1 MTAQASPLATKAPA
15 PATNP
20 PAGPPK
26 SKRRGRRSIFV
37 RRPFFT
43 VSLIVALAYLLAAI
57 FAPYVAPY
65 DPVLQSYDAM
75 MQPPTAAHPMGTD
88 SYGQDILS
96 RTIYGARFALIIGF
110 FSVIIGAVGG
120 LVIGLAAGLSGGW
133 IEWGLMRL
141 IDSILALPSLILA
154 VAFIAILG
162 QGVDKVVIAVGLS
175 MIGPFSRTVRADVM
189 RVRVQGFVE
198 AARLMSIPSLQ
209 VVWRHVL
216 PNVIFPLA
224 VQVTIRISEAIL
236 VSSSLSFLG
245 IGVTPPTPDWGLMI
259 AEGRDFVSFA
269 PWMSAMP
276 GFALALLLIALSIVG
291 DGIREEFDPKGRR
304 GS

>member
-1 MTAQASPLATKAPA
+1 MSPQDISTTAQQPLAAAKPA
-15 PATNP
+15 
-20 PAGPPK
+20 
-26 SKRRGRRSIFV
+26 RGRRSIFV

-43 VSLIVALAYLLAAI
+43 VALIVALGYLLAAA
-57 FAPYVAPY
+57 FAPWVAPY
-65 DPVLQSYDAM
+65 DPQMQSIDAM
-75 MQPPTAAHPMGTD
+75 MQGPQASHPLGTD

-96 RTIYGARFALIIGF
+96 RVIYGARYALAIGF
-110 FSVIIGAVGG
+110 FSVLIGAIGG
-120 LVIGLAAGLSGGW
+120 LIIGLAAGLSGGW
-133 IEWGLMRL
+133 LEWGLMRL

-162 QGVDKVVIAVGLS
+162 QGVDKVIIAVGLS

-189 RVRVQGFVE
+189 QVRVQLFVE
-198 AARLMSIPSLQ
+198 AAYLMSIPRLL
-209 VVWRHVL
+209 VIWRHIL

-259 AEGRDFVSFA
+259 AEGRAFVSFA

-291 DGIREEFDPKGRR
+291 DGIREEFDPKLRR
-304 GS
+304 GA

>member
-1 MTAQASPLATKAPA
+1 MSIQTPEGVIAVPITGQAKA
-15 PATNP
+15 
-20 PAGPPK
+20 
-26 SKRRGRRSIFV
+26 RRSVFV

-43 VSLIVALAYLLAAI
+43 IALIVAVGYVLAAV
-57 FAPYVAPY
+57 FAPYVAPF
-65 DPVLQSYDAM
+65 DPVKQDFNVM
-75 MQPPTAAHPMGTD
+75 MQSPSAMHLMGTD

-96 RTIYGARFALIIGF
+96 RVIFGARYALIIGI
-110 FSVIIGAVGG
+110 FSVLIGAVGG
-120 LVIGLAAGLSGGW
+120 LIIGLAAGLSGGW
-133 IEWGLMRL
+133 SEWALMRL
-141 IDSILALPSLILA
+141 IDAILALPSLILA

-175 MIGPFSRTVRADVM
+175 MIGPFARTVRSDVM
-189 RVRVQGFVE
+189 QVRIQLFIE
-198 AARLMSIPSLQ
+198 AAQLMSISYLR
-209 VVWRHVL
+209 VVLRHVL

-224 VQVTIRISEAIL
+224 VQVTIRVSEAIL

-291 DGIREEFDPKGRR
+291 DGVREEFDPKLRR
-304 GS
+304 DS

>member
-1 MTAQASPLATKAPA
+1 MSVQATDTPA
-15 PATNP
+15 VSP
-20 PAGPPK
+20 PAAAKARK
-26 SKRRGRRSIFV
+26 SVFI

-43 VSLIVALAYLLAAI
+43 IALIVALGYVLAAV
-57 FAPYVAPY
+57 FAPSVAPF
-65 DPVLQSYDAM
+65 DPIKQDFNVMMKAPNAM
-75 MQPPTAAHPMGTD
+75 HLMGTD

-96 RTIYGARFALIIGF
+96 RVIYGARYALIIGI
-110 FSVIIGAVGG
+110 FSVMIGAMGG

-133 IEWGLMRL
+133 TEWALMRL
-141 IDSILALPSLILA
+141 IDAILALPSLILA

-175 MIGPFSRTVRADVM
+175 MIGPFARTVRSDVIQ
-189 RVRVQGFVE
+189 VRIQLFIE
-198 AARLMSIPSLQ
+198 AAQLMSISYMR
-209 VVWRHVL
+209 VVLRHVL

-224 VQVTIRISEAIL
+224 VQVTIRVSEAIL

-291 DGIREEFDPKGRR
+291 DGVREEFDPKLRR
-304 GS
+304 EQ

>member
-1 MTAQASPLATKAPA
+1 MSIQTPEGITAVPSTAVPTTKARA
-15 PATNP
+15 
-20 PAGPPK
+20 
-26 SKRRGRRSIFV
+26 RRSVFA

-43 VSLIVALAYLLAAI
+43 IALIVAVGYVLAAV
-57 FAPYVAPY
+57 FASDVAPF
-65 DPVLQSYDAM
+65 DPVKQDFNVM
-75 MQPPTAAHPMGTD
+75 MQSPSATHLMGTD

-96 RTIYGARFALIIGF
+96 RVIFGARYALIIGI
-110 FSVIIGAVGG
+110 FSVLIGAVGG
-120 LVIGLAAGLSGGW
+120 LIIGLAAGLSGGW
-133 IEWGLMRL
+133 SEWALMRL
-141 IDSILALPSLILA
+141 IDAILALPSLILA

-175 MIGPFSRTVRADVM
+175 MIGPFARTVRSDVM
-189 RVRVQGFVE
+189 QVRIQLFIE
-198 AARLMSIPSLQ
+198 AAQLMSISYLW
-209 VVWRHVL
+209 VVLRHVL

-224 VQVTIRISEAIL
+224 VQITIRVSEAIL

-291 DGIREEFDPKGRR
+291 DGVREEFDPKLRR
-304 GS
+304 DS

>member
-1 MTAQASPLATKAPA
+1 MSIQTPEGIAAVPITAAPTIEAKA
-15 PATNP
+15 
-20 PAGPPK
+20 
-26 SKRRGRRSIFV
+26 RRSVFA

-43 VSLIVALAYLLAAI
+43 IALIVAVGYVLAAV
-57 FAPYVAPY
+57 FAPYVAPF
-65 DPVLQSYDAM
+65 DPVKQDFNVM
-75 MQPPTAAHPMGTD
+75 MQSPSATHLMGTD

-96 RTIYGARFALIIGF
+96 RVIFGARYALIIGI
-110 FSVIIGAVGG
+110 FSVLIGAVGG
-120 LVIGLAAGLSGGW
+120 LIIGLAAGLSGGW
-133 IEWGLMRL
+133 SEWALMRL
-141 IDSILALPSLILA
+141 IDAILALPSLILA

-175 MIGPFSRTVRADVM
+175 MIGPFARTVRSDVM
-189 RVRVQGFVE
+189 QVRIQLFIE
-198 AARLMSIPSLQ
+198 AAQLMSISYLR
-209 VVWRHVL
+209 VVLRHVL

-224 VQVTIRISEAIL
+224 VQVTIRVSEAIL

-291 DGIREEFDPKGRR
+291 DGVREEFDPKLRR
-304 GS
+304 DS

>member
-1 MTAQASPLATKAPA
+1 MSIQTPEGITAVPITAAPTAEAKA
-15 PATNP
+15 
-20 PAGPPK
+20 
-26 SKRRGRRSIFV
+26 RRSVFA

-43 VSLIVALAYLLAAI
+43 IALIVAVGYVLAAV
-57 FAPYVAPY
+57 FAPYVAPF
-65 DPVLQSYDAM
+65 DPVKQDFNVM
-75 MQPPTAAHPMGTD
+75 MQSPSATHLMGTD

-96 RTIYGARFALIIGF
+96 RVIFGARYALIIGI
-110 FSVIIGAVGG
+110 FSVLIGAVGG

-133 IEWGLMRL
+133 SEWALMRL
-141 IDSILALPSLILA
+141 IDAILALPSLILA

-175 MIGPFSRTVRADVM
+175 MIGPFARTVRSDVM
-189 RVRVQGFVE
+189 QVRIQLFIE
-198 AARLMSIPSLQ
+198 AAQLMSISYLR
-209 VVWRHVL
+209 VVLRHVL

-224 VQVTIRISEAIL
+224 VQVTIRVSEAIL

-291 DGIREEFDPKGRR
+291 DGVREEFDPKLRR
-304 GS
+304 DS

>member
-1 MTAQASPLATKAPA
+1 MTMTVTA
-15 PATNP
+15 
-20 PAGPPK
+20 
-26 SKRRGRRSIFV
+26 RRGRRSLFL

-43 VSLIVALAYLLAAI
+43 LALVVAVGYVLAAI
-57 FAPYVAPY
+57 FAPFVAPY
-65 DPVLQSYDAM
+65 DPVAQDFNAM
-75 MQPPTAAHPMGTD
+75 MQAPSSAHPMGTD

-96 RTIYGARFALIIGF
+96 RVIFGARYALIIGF
-110 FSVIIGAVGG
+110 FAVAIGAVGG
-120 LVIGLAAGLSGGW
+120 LIIGLAAGLSGGW
-133 IEWGLMRL
+133 AEWALMRL

-175 MIGPFSRTVRADVM
+175 MVGPFARTVRADVLQ
-189 RVRVQGFVE
+189 VRVQLFVE
-198 AARLMSIPSLQ
+198 AAGLMAISRAVII
-209 VVWRHVL
+209 WRHIL
-216 PNVIFPLA
+216 PNVIYPLA

-259 AEGRDFVSFA
+259 AEGRGFVSFA
-269 PWMSAMP
+269 AWMSAMP

-291 DGIREEFDPKGRR
+291 DGIREEFDPKLR
-304 GS
+304 GKS

>member
-1 MTAQASPLATKAPA
+1 MSIQTPEGVIAVPIT
-15 PATNP
+15 
-20 PAGPPK
+20 GPPTSQAK
-26 SKRRGRRSIFV
+26 ARRSVFV

-43 VSLIVALAYLLAAI
+43 IALIVAVGYVLAAV
-57 FAPYVAPY
+57 FAPYVAPF
-65 DPVLQSYDAM
+65 DPVKQDFNVM
-75 MQPPTAAHPMGTD
+75 MQSPSAMHLMGTD

-96 RTIYGARFALIIGF
+96 RVIFGARYALIIGI
-110 FSVIIGAVGG
+110 FSVLIGAVGG
-120 LVIGLAAGLSGGW
+120 LIIGLAAGLSGGW
-133 IEWGLMRL
+133 SEWALMRL
-141 IDSILALPSLILA
+141 IDAILALPSLILA

-175 MIGPFSRTVRADVM
+175 MIGPFARTVRSDVM
-189 RVRVQGFVE
+189 QVRIQLFIE
-198 AARLMSIPSLQ
+198 AAQLMSISYLR
-209 VVWRHVL
+209 VVLRHVL

-224 VQVTIRISEAIL
+224 VQVTIRVSEAIL

-291 DGIREEFDPKGRR
+291 DGVREEFDPKLRR
-304 GS
+304 DS

>member
-1 MTAQASPLATKAPA
+1 MSIQTPDGIPAVLITAAPTTEAKA
-15 PATNP
+15 
-20 PAGPPK
+20 
-26 SKRRGRRSIFV
+26 RRSVFA

-43 VSLIVALAYLLAAI
+43 IALIVAVGYVLAAV
-57 FAPYVAPY
+57 FAPFVAPF
-65 DPVLQSYDAM
+65 DPVKQDFNVM
-75 MQPPTAAHPMGTD
+75 MQSPSATHLMGTD

-96 RTIYGARFALIIGF
+96 RVIFGARYALIIGI
-110 FSVIIGAVGG
+110 FSVLIGAVGG
-120 LVIGLAAGLSGGW
+120 LIIGLAAGLSGGW
-133 IEWGLMRL
+133 SEWALMRL
-141 IDSILALPSLILA
+141 IDAILALPSLILA

-175 MIGPFSRTVRADVM
+175 MIGPFARTVRSDVM
-189 RVRVQGFVE
+189 QVRIQLFIE
-198 AARLMSIPSLQ
+198 AAQLMSISYLR
-209 VVWRHVL
+209 VVLRHVL

-224 VQVTIRISEAIL
+224 VQVTIRVSEAIL

-269 PWMSAMP
+269 PWISAMP

-291 DGIREEFDPKGRR
+291 DGVREEFDPKLRR
-304 GS
+304 DS

>member
-1 MTAQASPLATKAPA
+1 MSIQTPDGIPAVPITAAPTTEAKA
-15 PATNP
+15 
-20 PAGPPK
+20 
-26 SKRRGRRSIFV
+26 RRSVFA

-43 VSLIVALAYLLAAI
+43 IALIVAVGYVLAAV
-57 FAPYVAPY
+57 FAPYVAPF
-65 DPVLQSYDAM
+65 DPVKQDFNVM
-75 MQPPTAAHPMGTD
+75 MQSPSATHLMGTD

-96 RTIYGARFALIIGF
+96 RVIFGARYALIIGI
-110 FSVIIGAVGG
+110 FSVLIGAVGG
-120 LVIGLAAGLSGGW
+120 LIIGLAAGLSGGW
-133 IEWGLMRL
+133 SEWALMRL
-141 IDSILALPSLILA
+141 IDAILALPSLILA

-175 MIGPFSRTVRADVM
+175 MIGPFARTVRSDVM
-189 RVRVQGFVE
+189 QVRIQLFIE
-198 AARLMSIPSLQ
+198 AAQLMSISYLR
-209 VVWRHVL
+209 VVLRHVL

-224 VQVTIRISEAIL
+224 VQVTIRVSEAIL

-291 DGIREEFDPKGRR
+291 DGVREEFDPKLRR
-304 GS
+304 DS

>member
-1 MTAQASPLATKAPA
+1 MNSKPLDATAARPAARRVRKA
-15 PATNP
+15 
-20 PAGPPK
+20 G
-26 SKRRGRRSIFV
+26 SGQRSIFL

-43 VSLIVALAYLLAAI
+43 VALVVSAAYLLAAI
-57 FAPYVAPY
+57 FAPQVAPY
-65 DPVLQSYDAM
+65 DPVMQDINAM
-75 MQPPTAAHPMGTD
+75 MQPPSGAHPLGTD

-96 RTIYGARFALIIGF
+96 RVIYGARYALVIGIL
-110 FSVIIGAVGG
+110 SVLIGAACG

-133 IEWGLMRL
+133 LEWALMRV

-162 QGVDKVVIAVGLS
+162 QGVDKVVVAVGLS
-175 MIGPFSRTVRADVM
+175 MVGPFARTVRADVM
-189 RVRVQGFVE
+189 QVRVQLFVE
-198 AARLMSIPSLQ
+198 AATLMSIPYLR

-224 VQVTIRISEAIL
+224 VQVTIRVSEAIL

-259 AEGRDFVSFA
+259 AEGRAFVSFA
-269 PWMSAMP
+269 AWMSAMP
-276 GFALALLLIALSIVG
+276 GFALALLLISLSIVG
-291 DGIREEFDPKGRR
+291 DAIREEFDPKLRR
-304 GS
+304 GV

>member
-1 MTAQASPLATKAPA
+1 MSPQDISATAQRPLAAAKPA
-15 PATNP
+15 
-20 PAGPPK
+20 
-26 SKRRGRRSIFV
+26 RGRRSIFV

-43 VSLIVALAYLLAAI
+43 VALIVALGYVLAAA
-57 FAPYVAPY
+57 FAPWVAPY
-65 DPVLQSYDAM
+65 DPLAQSIDAM
-75 MQPPTAAHPMGTD
+75 MQGPQASHPLGTD

-96 RTIYGARFALIIGF
+96 RVIYGARYALAIGF
-110 FSVIIGAVGG
+110 FSVLIGAIGG
-120 LVIGLAAGLSGGW
+120 LIIGLAAGLSGGW
-133 IEWGLMRL
+133 LEWGLMRL

-162 QGVDKVVIAVGLS
+162 QGVDKVIIAVGLS

-189 RVRVQGFVE
+189 QVRVQLFVE
-198 AARLMSIPSLQ
+198 AAYLMSIPRLL
-209 VVWRHVL
+209 VIWRHIL

-259 AEGRDFVSFA
+259 AEGRAFVSFA

-291 DGIREEFDPKGRR
+291 DGIREEFDPKLRR
-304 GS
+304 GA

>member
-1 MTAQASPLATKAPA
+1 MPSPV
-15 PATNP
+15 PATIP
-20 PAGPPK
+20 PSGPGPGA
-26 SKRRGRRSIFV
+26 RRLGRRSILV

-43 VSLIVALAYLLAAI
+43 AALIVAVGYVLAAV
-57 FAPYVAPY
+57 FAPWVAPY
-65 DPVLQSYDAM
+65 DPVAQSFDAM
-75 MQPPTAAHPMGTD
+75 MQAPSAAHPLGTD

-96 RTIYGARFALIIGF
+96 RVIFGARYALIIGI
-110 FSVIIGAVGG
+110 FSVLIGATGG
-120 LVIGLAAGLSGGW
+120 LVIGLAAGLAGGW
-133 IEWGLMRL
+133 VEWALMRL

-189 RVRVQGFVE
+189 QVRVQGFVE
-198 AARLMSIPSLQ
+198 AAYLMSIPPLQ
-209 VVWRHVL
+209 VVTRHIL

-291 DGIREEFDPKGRR
+291 DGVREEFDPKSKR

>member
-1 MTAQASPLATKAPA
+1 MSVQMTKGVAAVPIVDTPSPAA
-15 PATNP
+15 
-20 PAGPPK
+20 K
-26 SKRRGRRSIFV
+26 SRRSVFI

-43 VSLIVALAYLLAAI
+43 AALLVAAAYVLAAI
-57 FAPYVAPY
+57 FAPFVAPF
-65 DPVLQSYDAM
+65 DPVKQDFNVM
-75 MQPPTAAHPMGTD
+75 MKAPTVAHWMGTD

-96 RTIYGARFALIIGF
+96 RVIFGARYALIIGI
-110 FSVIIGAVGG
+110 FSVMIGAVGG
-120 LVIGLAAGLSGGW
+120 LIIGLAAGLSGGW
-133 IEWGLMRL
+133 AEWGLMRL
-141 IDSILALPSLILA
+141 IDAVLALPSLILA

-175 MIGPFSRTVRADVM
+175 MIGPFARTVRSDVM
-189 RVRVQGFVE
+189 QVRVQLFIE
-198 AARLMSIPSLQ
+198 AAQLMSISYLR
-209 VVWRHVL
+209 VILRHVI

-224 VQVTIRISEAIL
+224 VQVTIRVSEAIL

-291 DGIREEFDPKGRR
+291 DGVREEFDPKLRR
-304 GS
+304 ES

>member
-1 MTAQASPLATKAPA
+1 MTMTDRAPA
-15 PATNP
+15 RPA
-20 PAGPPK
+20 
-26 SKRRGRRSIFV
+26 RRGPRSLFL

-43 VSLIVALAYLLAAI
+43 LALLVAVGYVLAAI
-57 FAPYVAPY
+57 FAPFVAPF
-65 DPVLQSYDAM
+65 DPVAQDFNAM
-75 MQPPTAAHPMGTD
+75 MQPPGAAHLMGTD

-96 RTIYGARFALIIGF
+96 RVIYGARYALIIGF
-110 FSVIIGAVGG
+110 FAVAIGAAGG
-120 LVIGLAAGLSGGW
+120 LVVGLAAGLSGGW
-133 IEWGLMRL
+133 TEWALLRL

-175 MIGPFSRTVRADVM
+175 MLGPFARAVRADVLQ
-189 RVRVQGFVE
+189 VRVQLFVE
-198 AARLMSIPSLQ
+198 AAGLMAIPRA
-209 VVWRHVL
+209 VIVWRHIL
-216 PNVIFPLA
+216 PNVIYPLA

-259 AEGRDFVSFA
+259 AEGRAFVSFA
-269 PWMSAMP
+269 AWMSAMP

-291 DGIREEFDPKGRR
+291 DGIREEFDPKLR
-304 GS
+304 GKS

>member
-1 MTAQASPLATKAPA
+1 MSIQTPDGITAVPITAAPTTEAKA
-15 PATNP
+15 
-20 PAGPPK
+20 
-26 SKRRGRRSIFV
+26 RRSVFA

-43 VSLIVALAYLLAAI
+43 IALIVAVGYVLAAV
-57 FAPYVAPY
+57 FAPYVAPF
-65 DPVLQSYDAM
+65 DPMKQDFNVM
-75 MQPPTAAHPMGTD
+75 MRSPTATHLMGTD

-96 RTIYGARFALIIGF
+96 RVIFGARYALIIGI
-110 FSVIIGAVGG
+110 FSVLIGAVGG
-120 LVIGLAAGLSGGW
+120 LIIGLAAGLSGGW
-133 IEWGLMRL
+133 SEWALMRL
-141 IDSILALPSLILA
+141 IDAILALPSLILA

-175 MIGPFSRTVRADVM
+175 MIGPFARTVRSDVM
-189 RVRVQGFVE
+189 QVRIQLFIE
-198 AARLMSIPSLQ
+198 AAQLMSISYLR
-209 VVWRHVL
+209 VVLRHVL

-224 VQVTIRISEAIL
+224 VQVTIRVSEAIL

-291 DGIREEFDPKGRR
+291 DGVREEFDPKLRR
-304 GS
+304 DP

>member
-1 MTAQASPLATKAPA
+1 MSIQTPDGITAVPITAAPTTEAKA
-15 PATNP
+15 
-20 PAGPPK
+20 
-26 SKRRGRRSIFV
+26 RRSVFA

-43 VSLIVALAYLLAAI
+43 IALIVAVGYVLAAV
-57 FAPYVAPY
+57 FAPFVAPF
-65 DPVLQSYDAM
+65 DPVKQDFNVM
-75 MQPPTAAHPMGTD
+75 MQSPSATHLMGTD

-96 RTIYGARFALIIGF
+96 RVIFGARYALIIGI
-110 FSVIIGAVGG
+110 FSVLIGAVGG
-120 LVIGLAAGLSGGW
+120 LIIGLAAGLSGGW
-133 IEWGLMRL
+133 SEWALMRL
-141 IDSILALPSLILA
+141 IDAILALPSLILA

-175 MIGPFSRTVRADVM
+175 MIGPFARTVRSDVM
-189 RVRVQGFVE
+189 QVRIQLFIE
-198 AARLMSIPSLQ
+198 AAQLMSISYLR
-209 VVWRHVL
+209 VVLRHVL

-224 VQVTIRISEAIL
+224 VQVTIRVSEAIL

-269 PWMSAMP
+269 PWISAMP

-291 DGIREEFDPKGRR
+291 DGVREEFDPKLRR
-304 GS
+304 DS